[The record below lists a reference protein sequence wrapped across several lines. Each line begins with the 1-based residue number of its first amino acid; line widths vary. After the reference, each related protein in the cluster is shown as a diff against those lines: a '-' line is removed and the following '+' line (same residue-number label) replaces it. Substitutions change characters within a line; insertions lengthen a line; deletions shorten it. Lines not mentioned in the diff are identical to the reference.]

1 MLCALGIT
9 HLLAITPG
17 PDVMLWVVWDRR
29 HATGTLEGALMS
41 VFSFTASSTI

>member
-9 HLLAITPG
+9 HLLAITP
-17 PDVMLWVVWDRR
+17 DVMLWVVRDRR
-29 HATGTLEGALMS
+29 HAAGTLEGALMS